1 MLTGSLVAIVTPML
15 PDGALDF
22 ARLKSLIDWHVD
34 EGTDGIVIVGTTG
47 ESPTVD
53 FDEHESLIKAAIE
66 YADKRIPVIA
76 GTGGNSTKEAIHL
89 TEFAKRAGADYALSV
104 VPYYNKPTQEGQY
117 RHFRAIAEAVDIPL
131 ILYNVPGR
139 TVADLSSD
147 TTIRLSEIPNIV
159 GIKDATANMARGAEL
174 LKRAPKNFAIYSGED
189 VSTLALMLLGAH
201 GTISV
206 TANVAPRLMRAMC
219 DAALKGE
226 RERAIEI
233 NNRLLGLHNQLFLE
247 SNPIPV
253 KWALW
258 EMGLIESG
266 IRLPLTPFNEK
277 FHGALLDAMVSAGI
291 TVRAKAQ
298 TQAPATPAPADHAKE
313 AA

>member
-22 ARLKSLIDWHVD
+22 ARLKSLIDWHVA

-53 FDEHESLIKAAIE
+53 FDEHGALIRAAVE
-66 YADKRIPVIA
+66 YTAKRVPVIA

-89 TEFAKRAGADYALSV
+89 TEYAKRVGADYALSV
-104 VPYYNKPTQEGQY
+104 VPYYNKPMQEGLYQ
-117 RHFRAIAEAVDIPL
+117 HFRAVAEAVDLPI

-139 TVADLSSD
+139 TITDLSAD
-147 TTIRLSEIPNIV
+147 TTIRLAEIPNIV

-174 LKRAPKNFAIYSGED
+174 LKRAPRNFSVYSGED

-206 TANVAPRLMRAMC
+206 TANVAPRLMHEMC
-219 DAALKGE
+219 VAVLKGD
-226 RERAIEI
+226 RARAIEI
-233 NNRLLGLHNQLFLE
+233 NNRLLGLHNNLFLE

-253 KWALW
+253 KWALNR
-258 EMGLIESG
+258 MGRIESG
-266 IRLPLTPFNEK
+266 IRLPLTPFSAR
-277 FHGALLDAMVSAGI
+277 FHGQLLDAMQAAG
-291 TVRAKAQ
+291 VLEYV
-298 TQAPATPAPADHAKE
+298 KE
-313 AA
+313 VA

>member
-22 ARLKSLIDWHVD
+22 ARLKNLIDWHVG

-53 FDEHESLIKAAIE
+53 IDEHCALISAAVE
-66 YADKRIPVIA
+66 YAGKRIPVIA
-76 GTGGNSTKEAIHL
+76 GTGGNSTREAIHL
-89 TEFAKRAGADYALSV
+89 TEFAKRAGADFALSV
-104 VPYYNKPTQEGQY
+104 VPYYNKPTQEGMY
-117 RHFRAIAEAVDIPL
+117 RHFRAIAEAVDLPMV
-131 ILYNVPGR
+131 LYNVPGR
-139 TVADLSSD
+139 TVADLSAD
-147 TTIRLSEIPNIV
+147 TTIRLTEISNII

-174 LKRAPKNFAIYSGED
+174 LQRAPKGFAIYSGED

-206 TANVAPRLMRAMC
+206 TANVAPHLMHEMC
-219 DAALKGE
+219 VAALQGN

-253 KWALW
+253 KWALNK
-258 EMGLIESG
+258 MGHIDTG
-266 IRLPLTPFNEK
+266 IRLPLTPFAAK
-277 FHGALLDAMVSAGI
+277 FHGKLMEAMAAAGI
-291 TVRAKAQ
+291 AAHV
-298 TQAPATPAPADHAKE
+298 APTDHVKE
-313 AA
+313 VA